1 MVDGLWTV
9 EFSSALNLYG
19 SGVLVLHKKRLL
31 GGDAGYYYSGKYD
44 VKNNTICGEVD
55 VIRFDENSISV
66 VGDLDQFCLTFT
78 GQLSEDEFT
87 GVAEVKNKP
96 GLMVNIR
103 CRRKESL

>member
-9 EFSSALNLYG
+9 EFSSALNLFG
-19 SGVLVLHKKRLL
+19 RGVLVLYKQKLL
-31 GGDAGYYYSGKYD
+31 GGDAGYYYSGEYD
-44 VKNNTICGEVD
+44 VKNNTIRGEVD

-87 GVAEVKNKP
+87 GEAKVKNKP
-96 GLMVNIR
+96 DLTIKIQ
-103 CRRKESL
+103 CRKKESL